1 MKRVLFIL
9 YICCCC
15 LSISAAT
22 DVNVVLRVELKD
34 GTSNDYLLE
43 DRPQINFDN
52 NDVVFLCK
60 NISTSYNRE
69 NVLNFVFLDVNETGI
84 QQLKAGDTRFNYS
97 VEARQVTIE
106 GDLGSAE
113 IKVYSI
119 SGQQFNPEI
128 SRSSN
133 QVMIYL
139 ASLPSGCY
147 IIKIGNKQSIKI
159 IKK

>member
-9 YICCCC
+9 YICCCS
-15 LSISAAT
+15 LSISAA
-22 DVNVVLRVELKD
+22 DVNIVLRVELKD
-34 GTSNDYLLE
+34 GTNNDYLLE
-43 DRPQINFDN
+43 DRPQINFESN
-52 NDVVFLCK
+52 KVVFLCK

-69 NVLNFVFLDVNETGI
+69 NVRNFVFLNVNETGI
-84 QQLKAGDTRFNYS
+84 QKLMEGDTRFSYS
-97 VEARQVTIE
+97 IGARQVTIE

-139 ASLPSGCY
+139 ASLPDGYY
-147 IIKIGNKQSIKI
+147 IINIGNKQSIKI